1 MTVTEEVKKLC
12 ESARL
17 AVPAVALAG
26 DPAACE
32 AMRKQ
37 QAEQINANS
46 AQDIAR
52 FVLCENANDD

>member
-26 DPAACE
+26 DERRNAAL
-32 AMRKQ
+32 
-37 QAEQINANS
+37 
-46 AQDIAR
+46 IAAAVAALAVALATR
-52 FVLCENANDD
+52 RRRR